1 MYIVLLTAASQAW
14 LLGRLLPLIVGRF
27 VPDDDAHWRCYS
39 DLLKILVICT
49 AVEVTEESISTLT
62 LLVEDYLV
70 RYTTLYPGI
79 MTPKLHYLLHL
90 PQQME
95 L

>member
-1 MYIVLLTAASQAW
+1 MHAASQSW
-14 LLGRLLPLIVGRF
+14 LLGRLLPQIVGKF

-49 AVEVTEESISTLT
+49 PVEVTEDSISTLT

-70 RYTTLYPGI
+70 RYTALYPGT